1 MLETSFCCFFG
12 LFEESFCTL
21 WEWLDQTSI
30 TSLVV
35 QEVLIRTIS
44 LFGCQS
50 EWILSFCFQLRVE
63 GEQIPVSSL
72 NSFLHLILAVVHTT
86 LSDTVEFT
94 WSITDNQGW
103 SVISFCL
110 SNCFY
115 SLSRIS
121 TKCNLCYIYIA
132 ITHSD
137 FSKALLANLFTGSSK
152 LTNFTDIGS
161 FRCLTTSIGVH
172 LRIEYH
178 YVYVLAGCK
187 YMIQT
192 TKSDI
197 ICPTVTTEDPYGL
210 LSEVI
215 FLSKNFFG
223 FLTSCICSFFKFSNQ
238 CFCSR

>member
-1 MLETSFCCFFG
+1 MEPYK
-12 LFEESFCTL
+12 
-21 WEWLDQTSI
+21 I
-30 TSLVV
+30 ILVDDH
-35 QEVLIRTIS
+35 S
-44 LFGCQS
+44 LFRNG
-50 EWILSFCFQLRVE
+50 LRGLLERCAACRVV
-63 GEQIPVSSL
+63 GEAASGEE
-72 NSFLHLILAVVHTT
+72 FLAMLGGVDADV
-86 LSDTVEFT
+86 VEFT

-197 ICPTVTTEDPYGL
+197 ICPTVTTEEDRKSTRL
-210 LSEVI
+210 NS
-215 FLSKNFFG
+215 SHA
-223 FLTSCICSFFKFSNQ
+223 
-238 CFCSR
+238 R